1 MIVIKGVGI
10 SHSKNW
16 LDKGQGTVKNSSPWL
31 CLDCCSS
38 LCLSRSHYLGFDSM
52 DIKKVEYF
60 VFISHTAPNSF
71 VVCAKGVLRTVP
83 SLVHWN
89 ASRTAA
95 PFCLFMLYLHFISF
109 LYLIL
114 AFFLSPAHL
123 LVLEII
129 CIIWGFVFWFVGCDY
144 DYTLFSQKAI
154 FFN

>member
-60 VFISHTAPNSF
+60 VFTSHTAPNSF

-95 PFCLFMLYLHFISF
+95 PSSGRLRK
-109 LYLIL
+109 
-114 AFFLSPAHL
+114 
-123 LVLEII
+123 
-129 CIIWGFVFWFVGCDY
+129 DY
-144 DYTLFSQKAI
+144 GLC
-154 FFN
+154 